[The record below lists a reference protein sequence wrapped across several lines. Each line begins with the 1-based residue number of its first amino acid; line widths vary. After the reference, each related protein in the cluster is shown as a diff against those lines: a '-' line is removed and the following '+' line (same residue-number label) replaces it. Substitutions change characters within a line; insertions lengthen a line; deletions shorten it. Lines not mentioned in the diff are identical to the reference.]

1 MTNNNT
7 TNREMTMGFVTM
19 KDAETFLRVI
29 KAGGDFG
36 FVFHDGH
43 EWMVR
48 VV

>member
-7 TNREMTMGFVTM
+7 KQRDKTMGFENM
-19 KDAETFLRVI
+19 QDAENYLRVI

-48 VV
+48 VI